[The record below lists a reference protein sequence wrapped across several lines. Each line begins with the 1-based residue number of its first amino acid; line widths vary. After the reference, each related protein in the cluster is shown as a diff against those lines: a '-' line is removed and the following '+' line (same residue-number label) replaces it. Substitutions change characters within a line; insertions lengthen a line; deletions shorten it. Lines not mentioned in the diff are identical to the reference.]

1 LELLVVVGR
10 LTVFEGVV
18 VVGLV
23 IVLAVGRL
31 TVFEGVVV
39 VGLAIVLVVGR
50 LTAGDV
56 WDDAGRLTAE
66 FEAAGRLTAEFEA
79 AGRLTAEFVFVV
91 GLATVEGRL
100 TEFAEGR
107 LTVLFVEGRLFVEA
121 LGRDE
126 AVGAV

>member
-66 FEAAGRLTAEFEA
+66 F
-79 AGRLTAEFVFVV
+79 VFVV

>member
-1 LELLVVVGR
+1 MELLVVVGR

-66 FEAAGRLTAEFEA
+66 FEAAGRLTAEF
-79 AGRLTAEFVFVV
+79 VFVV